1 MGRLSDFVLKFER
14 LRGDDEKRATKK
26 SIIKTGETY
35 KVPVYPKSKV
45 APEKPTYPKN
55 YKSYA
60 TPKSKQ
66 GKAKVDKPAKKR
78 S

>member
-14 LRGDDEKRATKK
+14 LRGDDEKDKK

-55 YKSYA
+55 YKSYSLA
-60 TPKSKQ
+60 PKSKQ
-66 GKAKVDKPAKKR
+66 GKLKVNKPAKKR